1 MMLSAVERKNKRG
14 REVFCDRRSG
24 KRMRRKSFE
33 CSRILMEGENNMET
47 VFTSANFDADV
58 LGSEIPV
65 VVDFFATWCGPCRM
79 MAPVIEELA
88 EEYDGKVKIG
98 KLDVDENSDIAA
110 RYGVMSIPT
119 IILFKDG
126 EIFSKSVGLQ
136 DKEVLKNAIK
146 EML

>member
-1 MMLSAVERKNKRG
+1 MLSAAERKNKRG

-24 KRMRRKSFE
+24 KRMRWKSFE

-88 EEYDGKVKIG
+88 EGQ
-98 KLDVDENSDIAA
+98 SAPA
-110 RYGVMSIPT
+110 
-119 IILFKDG
+119 
-126 EIFSKSVGLQ
+126 
-136 DKEVLKNAIK
+136 
-146 EML
+146 

>member
-1 MMLSAVERKNKRG
+1 MLSAAERKNKRG

-24 KRMRRKSFE
+24 KRMRWKSFE
-33 CSRILMEGENNMET
+33 CSRILWKEKIIWKQYLQAQILMLM
-47 VFTSANFDADV
+47 FW
-58 LGSEIPV
+58 GSEIPV

-136 DKEVLKNAIK
+136 DKEVLENAIK